1 MNDLKAFVIGA
12 TVGSLAMSILI
23 YAAIVG
29 AKDEIIQQQVMY
41 HDGKEYDVIPSVI
54 PCQPHK

>member
-41 HDGKEYDVIPSVI
+41 HDGKEYDVIPRVI